1 MRRSTFSPEP
11 DCAIAQSLGVIG
23 DGWELLIV
31 RDLARGLSRFDE
43 LAGSLHISRKVLTE
57 RLNSLVDS
65 RIVNKTAYQDRPT
78 RYAYELTP
86 RGRALLPVLV
96 ALQDWGDRWLLGDG
110 SLTGT
115 NAADE
120 PPAQRL
126 HELVGQ
132 RVPYVA
138 LPSTRGTTT
147 NAPSTRGTT
156 ADAPSTRGTTT
167 NAPSAHGTTADAL
180 SPRGTTVNALS
191 PRGTTVDATAV
202 RGTTVD
208 SSPTRDTEADAPRP
222 RGKTAD
228 DPATR
233 GTEAETPPTH
243 DTEADDP
250 AAAGAEADASS
261 TRGTAVDSGSL
272 SAGGAAVDVVDVGAR
287 ATVIFGYPATGRP
300 TPLPDGWGEIPGA
313 AGCTLENRLFAARYD
328 EFAAKGIAV
337 RGVSTQRTDE
347 QQAFAQA
354 EGIPHLLLSDLDLE
368 LTAALRLPTF
378 RAGGYERLKRFVL
391 IVGADR
397 VIRSVRYPVTD
408 IADAVDWALTTG

>member
-31 RDLARGLSRFDE
+31 RDLARGLARFDE

-57 RLNSLVDS
+57 RLNGLVDS
-65 RIVNKTAYQDRPT
+65 QIVNKTAYQDRPT

-138 LPSTRGTTT
+138 LPSI
-147 NAPSTRGTT
+147 A
-156 ADAPSTRGTTT
+156 
-167 NAPSAHGTTADAL
+167 
-180 SPRGTTVNALS
+180 
-191 PRGTTVDATAV
+191 GTTVD
-202 RGTTVD
+202 
-208 SSPTRDTEADAPRP
+208 
-222 RGKTAD
+222 
-228 DPATR
+228 
-233 GTEAETPPTH
+233 
-243 DTEADDP
+243 
-250 AAAGAEADASS
+250 
-261 TRGTAVDSGSL
+261 
-272 SAGGAAVDVVDVGAR
+272 VVDPDAR
-287 ATVIFGYPATGRP
+287 ATVLFGYPATGRP
-300 TPLPDGWGEIPGA
+300 TRLPDGWDEIAGA
-313 AGCTLENRLFAARYD
+313 AGCTLENRLFAGRYD
-328 EFAAKGIAV
+328 EFAAQRIAV

-347 QQAFAQA
+347 QQAFARA
-354 EGIPHLLLSDLDLE
+354 EEIPHLLLSDLELE
-368 LTAALRLPTF
+368 LVAALRLPTF
-378 RAGGYERLKRFVL
+378 RAGGYERLKRVVL
-391 IVGADR
+391 VVGADR
-397 VIRSVRYPVTD
+397 VVQAVRYPVTD
-408 IADAVDWALTTG
+408 VADAVDWALTTA

>member
-1 MRRSTFSPEP
+1 MRMHNADEN
-11 DCAIAQSLGVIG
+11 CGIAQAATVLGDWWNVLVLR
-23 DGWELLIV
+23 EV
-31 RDLARGLSRFDE
+31 ARGHVRFDALAAE
-43 LAGSLHISRKVLTE
+43 LGLSRKVLTE
-57 RLNSLVDS
+57 RLGRLVAQGVLQRSL
-65 RIVNKTAYQDRPT
+65 YQRRPV
-78 RYAYELTP
+78 RYEYLLTDA
-86 RGRALLPVLV
+86 GAALLPLLV
-96 ALQDWGDRWLLGDG
+96 AMQDWGDRWLLGDG

-132 RVPYVA
+132 RIPYVA
-138 LPSTRGTTT
+138 LPSTR
-147 NAPSTRGTT
+147 STT
-156 ADAPSTRGTTT
+156 AD
-167 NAPSAHGTTADAL
+167 APSAHGTTADDP
-180 SPRGTTVNALS
+180 S
-191 PRGTTVDATAV
+191 
-202 RGTTVD
+202 
-208 SSPTRDTEADAPRP
+208 TR
-222 RGKTAD
+222 
-228 DPATR
+228 
-233 GTEAETPPTH
+233 
-243 DTEADDP
+243 
-250 AAAGAEADASS
+250 GAEADARS
-261 TRGTAVDSGSL
+261 TRGTAVDSGGL
-272 SAGGAAVDVVDVGAR
+272 SARGATVDVVDVGAR

-347 QQAFAQA
+347 QQAFATA
-354 EGIPHLLLSDLDLE
+354 EEIPHLLLSDLDLE

-397 VIRSVRYPVTD
+397 VVRSVRYPVTD

>member
-126 HELVGQ
+126 HDLVGQ
-132 RVPYVA
+132 RIPYVA
-138 LPSTRGTTT
+138 LPSTRSTTAD
-147 NAPSTRGTT
+147 APAARGTT
-156 ADAPSTRGTTT
+156 AD
-167 NAPSAHGTTADAL
+167 
-180 SPRGTTVNALS
+180 
-191 PRGTTVDATAV
+191 
-202 RGTTVD
+202 
-208 SSPTRDTEADAPRP
+208 
-222 RGKTAD
+222 
-228 DPATR
+228 
-233 GTEAETPPTH
+233 
-243 DTEADDP
+243 DP
-250 AAAGAEADASS
+250 AAGGADADARSA
-261 TRGTAVDSGSL
+261 RGSAVDVDGL
-272 SAGGAAVDVVDVGAR
+272 SARGATVDVVDVGGR

-354 EGIPHLLLSDLDLE
+354 EEIPHLLLSDLDLE

-397 VIRSVRYPVTD
+397 VVRSVRYPVTD
-408 IADAVDWALTTG
+408 IADAVEWALTTD